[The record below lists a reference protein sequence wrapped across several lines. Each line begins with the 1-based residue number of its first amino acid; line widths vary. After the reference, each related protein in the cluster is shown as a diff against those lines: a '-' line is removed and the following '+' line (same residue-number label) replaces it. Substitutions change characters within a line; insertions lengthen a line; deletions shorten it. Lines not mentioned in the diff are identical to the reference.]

1 MLLRVGCGCDVEVHF
16 CAGQYKT
23 SNAKCLN
30 TMPRQKKKAANKRA
44 LVFAVRNK
52 YRAFPVVRV
61 VKVASGDTV
70 ELILDLGFTVFKQER
85 VVLSGIVA
93 PSIRTTSAE
102 EKILGEKAKVELEH
116 VAVHSDNL
124 ECVVDG
130 KDKHGRTTG
139 VLFSTADES
148 INEHMMNGGFVWS
161 ADSPKDMEMLRLLQ
175 SPDGQ

>member
-70 ELILDLGFTVFKQER
+70 ELILDLG
-85 VVLSGIVA
+85 L
-93 PSIRTTSAE
+93 IR
-102 EKILGEKAKVELEH
+102 
-116 VAVHSDNL
+116 
-124 ECVVDG
+124 
-130 KDKHGRTTG
+130 
-139 VLFSTADES
+139 
-148 INEHMMNGGFVWS
+148 
-161 ADSPKDMEMLRLLQ
+161 
-175 SPDGQ
+175 